1 MVICCMTQGTQK
13 GALCNNLDGWNEE
26 GCGREVE
33 EGGDI
38 GIPVVDSC

>member
-1 MVICCMTQGTQK
+1 MTQGTQT
-13 GALCNNLDGWNEE
+13 GARFEGWVGEAGGWDEE
-26 GCGREVE
+26 GRGREVE